1 MRALKTVDILDISNC
16 NVNNKEREYLLDVF
30 KNVLKKVLSSLISM
44 AEVNTA
50 DFFEKRPETY
60 LIKFER
66 LLKQPR
72 SEQWKAS
79 FYKDGVLKLT
89 VIGQI

>member
-1 MRALKTVDILDISNC
+1 MRALKEVDILDVTNC
-16 NVNNKEREYLLDVF
+16 TVNKNEREYLLDIFEHLV
-30 KNVLKKVLSSLISM
+30 KNSLSSLISY
-44 AEVNTA
+44 AEINTA

-72 SEQWKAS
+72 LDQWKAS
-79 FYKDGVLKLT
+79 FYKDGILKLI

>member
-16 NVNNKEREYLLDVF
+16 DVNNKEREYLLDVF
-30 KNVLKKVLSSLISM
+30 ENVLKKVLSSLISM
-44 AEVNTA
+44 AEINTA